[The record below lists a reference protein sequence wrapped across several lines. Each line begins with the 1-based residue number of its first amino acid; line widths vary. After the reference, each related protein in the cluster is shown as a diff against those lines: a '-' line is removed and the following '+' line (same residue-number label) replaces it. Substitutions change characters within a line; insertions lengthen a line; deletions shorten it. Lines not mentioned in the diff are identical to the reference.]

1 LRSAGEKGAIAVEKN
16 AMPQAAALAGTGERR
31 TRGARLGFRVDAETK
46 GLVERAAAL
55 ERRSLTDFCLT
66 ALTEATRETITRHE
80 SLVLSERDRKVFF
93 DALIH
98 APKANARL
106 RRAFRSAEERVLS

>member
-1 LRSAGEKGAIAVEKN
+1 MA
-16 AMPQAAALAGTGERR
+16 QAAVSAKTEERR
-31 TRGARLGFRVDAETK
+31 MRSTRLGFRVDAETK
-46 GLVERAAAL
+46 KLVERAAAL

-80 SLVLSERDRKVFF
+80 SLVLSERDRVVFF
-93 DALIH
+93 DTLIR

-106 RRAFRSAEERVLS
+106 RRAFRSAAERVRI